1 MTSDKHLP
9 TYDFEI
15 PLEIKNLE
23 KKTEISELWE
33 NAKNAF
39 ATNDMERIRSSL
51 TQITDLDDSLYGVWY
66 NLGVAK
72 NSGASGFYVTSFE
85 KVIKL
90 KPDHVNSWIFKE
102 RYHSLAQDMPYGDD
116 NYDLIMHIDNQ
127 STAHEIICEIEM
139 INKFKKLKFAEFDN
153 EQLISF
159 QVDMEAIQPRTSDGA
174 NTLNLSLCCLKY
186 SMYDEAIKLL
196 ETCWYAEL
204 PLYWYFLGI
213 SYRLSG
219 NFEKAMEQFDKI
231 LNLEPENVYAL
242 LQKGLTLYKNG
253 DISDG
258 KKFLEKSIH
267 VELNSDFFKLCVD
280 DNKEH
285 FSEYHFTDSLRMMN
299 DEIDEKTIGML
310 DLDTERLFNYNQNEP
325 RIGLTW
331 NHNYSDFK
339 I

>member
-102 RYHSLAQDMPYGDD
+102 HYHSLAQNMPYGDD

-139 INKFKKLKFAEFDN
+139 INKFKKLKFSQFDDK
-153 EQLISF
+153 QLTSF
-159 QVDMEAIQPRTSDGA
+159 QVDMETGQHQTSDGA
-174 NTLNLSLCCLKY
+174 NILNLSLCCLKY

-196 ETCWYAEL
+196 ETSWNAEF

-213 SYRLSG
+213 AHRLSD
-219 NFEKAMEQFDKI
+219 NLKKSLEQFDKI
-231 LNLEPENVYAL
+231 LNLKPENVYAL

-253 DISDG
+253 DIADG
-258 KKFLEKSIH
+258 KKIIKKSVL
-267 VELNSDFFKLCVD
+267 VEPNSDFFKLCID

-299 DEIDEKTIGML
+299 NGIDEKTISML
-310 DLDTERLFNYNQNEP
+310 DLDTEGLYNYNQNEP

-331 NHNYSDFK
+331 NRNYSDFK